1 MAFIIKNTNEVD
13 SWEERE
19 QINEVCSEII
29 AEDIDY
35 PILGKK
41 IMIMKKPMAK
51 KPLEEKPMAKKP
63 LEEKPL
69 EKPLEEKPL
78 EKAWGGVKQKQV
90 IEVPFKSRIAEIK
103 SDQRSQAFE
112 QLGNKDQLAQ
122 SLLKTRLCNSIQEK
136 KECPHGDKCRFAHS
150 EKELEFAKC
159 FFGMQCRFVD
169 LNQGKWYNAVGK
181 GKCCSHIHPNET
193 VSDCRIRL
201 GLVKENEIQLTKTIV
216 EKVLIREDDI
226 PKDDI
231 RKDVIRKDVIREDD
245 IQGDADATPE
255 ETVLRVPKFL
265 AVQAL
270 ELAIKSGKMNIR
282 IEILG

>member
-1 MAFIIKNTNEVD
+1 MASIMKNTEYTEVD
-13 SWEERE
+13 SWEDRE
-19 QINEVCSEII
+19 QTNEVSSEII
-29 AEDIDY
+29 TEDIDF
-35 PILGKK
+35 PILGTK
-41 IMIMKKPMAK
+41 IIMEKPK
-51 KPLEEKPMAKKP
+51 IVTKPLD
-63 LEEKPL
+63 KPL
-69 EKPLEEKPL
+69 EKPLEKPTRP
-78 EKAWGGVKQKQV
+78 KQV

-159 FFGMQCRFVD
+159 FFGTQCRFVD

-201 GLVKENEIQLTKTIV
+201 GLVKETIVKETIVNVLVPPKTVV
-216 EKVLIREDDI
+216 EKVLV
-226 PKDDI
+226 
-231 RKDVIRKDVIREDD
+231 RKDSIQEDS
-245 IQGDADATPE
+245 IQEDSIQEDSIQEDSIQEHGVQE

-265 AVQAL
+265 ATQAL

-282 IEILG
+282 IEIFG

>member
-41 IMIMKKPMAK
+41 IMIMK
-51 KPLEEKPMAKKP
+51 KPMAKKP